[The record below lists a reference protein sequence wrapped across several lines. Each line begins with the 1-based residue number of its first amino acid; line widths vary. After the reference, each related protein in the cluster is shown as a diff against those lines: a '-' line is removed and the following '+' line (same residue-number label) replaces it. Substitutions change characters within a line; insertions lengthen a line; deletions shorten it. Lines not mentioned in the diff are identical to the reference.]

1 MLAPSIFSC
10 LFQRTNFRLNIRLIT
25 FVDSRL
31 TLSLTQIEKVAHLLQ
46 VVGHHDGVVN
56 QVTFLLLRLLRQD
69 VTVISMMSF
78 HFTRSGKNES
88 FFGTGIS
95 FLFWHFVCF
104 LICYLICGN
113 AYTRRYA
120 HASLVSPR
128 LPHAALGTLSGRWLW
143 AGFFRAF
150 APGTLPVFRLP
161 VSWAAHSSSAR

>member
-120 HASLVSPR
+120 HSSPFFNPR
-128 LPHAALGTLSGRWLW
+128 LPRAAPGTLSGRWLW
-143 AGFFRAF
+143 AGSFRASV
-150 APGTLPVFRLP
+150 PGILPMSRLP
-161 VSWAAHSSSAR
+161 FF